1 MSGNGDDALVT
12 FAMMAQGKMEPAEV
26 ERKWRVL
33 LEYFERDTLAMVIKI
48 SFQNTF
54 EPIFIPA

>member
-1 MSGNGDDALVT
+1 VSGNGDDALVT